1 MPQDQTTRA
10 SPLTITAPCYTHD
23 HRTVAEGAFFQ
34 NYKMA
39 LQPASN
45 GFDQVKAL
53 DGSTWSLLEVVSKT
67 LRYVKEEALRECG
80 RSMPSGMDPKDVQ
93 WVLTVP
99 AIWMDGA
106 KGFMRKAAFQACAA
120 LSQAPLKPAPRHLRS
135 QSLPCLLSPPAASS
149 PRPSLGITYVSVCM
163 CAAA

>member
-1 MPQDQTTRA
+1 M
-10 SPLTITAPCYTHD
+10 YTHD

-53 DGSTWSLLEVVSKT
+53 DGTTWSLLEVVSKT

-120 LSQAPLKPAPRHLRS
+120 LSQAPTKPAPRHLRS
-135 QSLPCLLSPPAASS
+135 QSLPRLLSPPAASS
-149 PRPSLGITYVSVCM
+149 PRPSLGSTYVSVCM
-163 CAAA
+163 CAGA

>member
-1 MPQDQTTRA
+1 MPRA
-10 SPLTITAPCYTHD
+10 SVSSARSNTSVAGHSRSP
-23 HRTVAEGAFFQ
+23 RTVAEGVFFQ

-39 LQPASN
+39 LQPGSN

-53 DGSTWSLLEVVSKT
+53 DGSSWSLLEVVSKT
-67 LRYVKEEALRECG
+67 LRYVKDEALRECG
-80 RSMPSGMDPKDVQ
+80 RSMPNGMDPKDVQ

-99 AIWMDGA
+99 AIWADGA

-120 LSQAPLKPAPRHLRS
+120 PAQPPTTPAPRRLRS
-135 QSLPCLLSPPAASS
+135 RSLPRLLPPAASA

-163 CAAA
+163 CAGV